1 VQVNPL
7 VYDDQPAPARA
18 AAEAASGADVEQV
31 EDAAAAATST
41 GESREFKD
49 LPISSRSLQGAAAA
63 VAACARRG
71 HAQANHL
78 SCVSCVVRALWA
90 CVRVVSCVCVCR
102 VGDCAGANAGLEK
115 GGWKVMTDIQR
126 ATLPHTL
133 AGRDVLAAAKTGSGK
148 TLAFVVPVRPP
159 PPGALSLSL

>member
-1 VQVNPL
+1 MGRVYLFMYGRHTGKVVADDGDEGKKVQAWLTRLFAWACVRACVQVNPL
-7 VYDDQPAPARA
+7 VYDDQPAPAR

-63 VAACARRG
+63 AAAAAACARRG

-90 CVRVVSCVCVCR
+90 CVRVVSCVCVCVVWAIVR
-102 VGDCAGANAGLEK
+102 VQMQGWRRAG
-115 GGWKVMTDIQR
+115 
-126 ATLPHTL
+126 
-133 AGRDVLAAAKTGSGK
+133 GR
-148 TLAFVVPVRPP
+148 
-159 PPGALSLSL
+159 